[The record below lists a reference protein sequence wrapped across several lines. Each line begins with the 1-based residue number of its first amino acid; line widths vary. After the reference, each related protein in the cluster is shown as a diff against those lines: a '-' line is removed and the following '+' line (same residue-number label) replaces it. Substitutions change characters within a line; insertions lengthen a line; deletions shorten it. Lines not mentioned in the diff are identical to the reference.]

1 MEASQRFWSV
11 PQLCLPVKMSIT
23 KPAQLTKSEW
33 NQCSPA
39 PSEILCGAIIPW
51 LPPPPQCPI
60 IAELSNV
67 YRLFNDFLRFV
78 AKSIKQNKL
87 FFQTFYLL
95 SHQNQSLRIRS
106 ELCFVFQSHQLAGVE
121 RREETHKARPV
132 RHQQQGMVSWDL
144 ILSSRPS
151 DGLVLSTFNCSHKS
165 SKRFSMRLSSP
176 CILSVN
182 VYKHFLALKQ
192 PMIYLTIFRRPVF
205 CVWSV
210 WVQILS
216 YY

>member
-1 MEASQRFWSV
+1 MGLGSFSTFLVRPPALSPSQNEHNQASTVNEVGVKPVQSSPVRDPVWSNHS
-11 PQLCLPVKMSIT
+11 MT
-23 KPAQLTKSEW
+23 
-33 NQCSPA
+33 A
-39 PSEILCGAIIPW
+39 PPP
-51 LPPPPQCPI
+51 PPPPQCPI

-205 CVWSV
+205 C
-210 WVQILS
+210 L
-216 YY
+216 